1 SLHDALPTSRTR
13 PDQDTSPRAPPA
25 RHAPP
30 RLAPPPATHYL
41 FCQNAASAGTPAAP
55 DRGPGG
61 GAGTAGRRAPR
72 GAGAGMPVPT
82 PAVRGAN
89 KTPVPPYDEFS
100 ETSARSEPIR
110 LCQNPD
116 PTRSRSLGYPSLS
129 ACIRDLERHGHLI
142 RIREEVDPYL

>member
-1 SLHDALPTSRTR
+1 MLAALNDIVAEVKHFVGGRETTPRPRGAAAAPRTR
-13 PDQDTSPRAPPA
+13 PGQDTSPRATPA
-25 RHAPP
+25 RHAAP

-82 PAVRGAN
+82 PAVR
-89 KTPVPPYDEFS
+89 
-100 ETSARSEPIR
+100 
-110 LCQNPD
+110 
-116 PTRSRSLGYPSLS
+116 
-129 ACIRDLERHGHLI
+129 
-142 RIREEVDPYL
+142 